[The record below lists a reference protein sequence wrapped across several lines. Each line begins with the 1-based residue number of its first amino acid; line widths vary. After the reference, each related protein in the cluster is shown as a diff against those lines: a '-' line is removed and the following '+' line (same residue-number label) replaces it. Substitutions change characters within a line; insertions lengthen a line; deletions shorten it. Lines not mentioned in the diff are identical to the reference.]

1 LLDRHLLEGELR
13 AHFAQSVADEEE
25 LRLLLEHSRPTDLAE
40 ILPRLEVDE
49 RVRIIRLLAGETAGT
64 VLDETDEDVEIE
76 ILEGLERSEIADIV
90 DETSPDE
97 AADILGLLP
106 EGEEHQ
112 VLAEVEDR
120 EHAEEIRQLLTYE
133 DDSAGGVMTTEFVT
147 VPPEATVQT
156 ALAEV
161 RDATDVESV
170 PYVYVVEPRTER
182 LTGVSSLRDLI
193 EVEPQTPIREVMES
207 DLVTIAPEEDQEK
220 ASKLVDRYD
229 LAALPVVDAQRR
241 LLGVVT
247 FDDAM
252 DVMDEEAEEDIL
264 RLAGAGPIERPMSAP
279 VARRI
284 RVRLPWLVVT
294 LLGATAAVV
303 VLSAFEATFE
313 QKLALAMFTPVLA
326 AMCGNIAMQSTAMLV
341 RAFAT
346 GEVELRQTARIVGGE
361 LLVGTGLGALC
372 GILGGILAA
381 VLFGDVLLGAIVT
394 ISMALGMVVAI
405 LVGTLTPIVLIR
417 LDIDPAVASGP
428 FVTTLNDVTGLAT
441 YAATATFLIR
451 AFPG

>member
-1 LLDRHLLEGELR
+1 
-13 AHFAQSVADEEE
+13 
-25 LRLLLEHSRPTDLAE
+25 
-40 ILPRLEVDE
+40 
-49 RVRIIRLLAGETAGT
+49 
-64 VLDETDEDVEIE
+64 
-76 ILEGLERSEIADIV
+76 
-90 DETSPDE
+90 
-97 AADILGLLP
+97 
-106 EGEEHQ
+106 
-112 VLAEVEDR
+112 
-120 EHAEEIRQLLTYE
+120 
-133 DDSAGGVMTTEFVT
+133 
-147 VPPEATVQT
+147 
-156 ALAEV
+156 
-161 RDATDVESV
+161 
-170 PYVYVVEPRTER
+170 
-182 LTGVSSLRDLI
+182 
-193 EVEPQTPIREVMES
+193 
-207 DLVTIAPEEDQEK
+207 
-220 ASKLVDRYD
+220 
-229 LAALPVVDAQRR
+229 VDAQRR

-252 DVMDEEAEEDIL
+252 DVMDAEAEEDLL

-394 ISMALGMVVAI
+394 ISMALGMIVAI

-417 LDIDPAVASGP
+417 LDIDPAIASGP

-441 YAATATFLIR
+441 YAVTATLP
-451 AFPG
+451 APGVPGLTP

>member
-13 AHFAQSVADEEE
+13 AHFAQFVADEEE

-120 EHAEEIRQLLTYE
+120 EHAEEIRQLLTYA

-156 ALAEV
+156 ALAKV

-170 PYVYVVEPRTER
+170 PTSTSWSP
-182 LTGVSSLRDLI
+182 
-193 EVEPQTPIREVMES
+193 
-207 DLVTIAPEEDQEK
+207 AP
-220 ASKLVDRYD
+220 
-229 LAALPVVDAQRR
+229 
-241 LLGVVT
+241 
-247 FDDAM
+247 
-252 DVMDEEAEEDIL
+252 
-264 RLAGAGPIERPMSAP
+264 SA
-279 VARRI
+279 
-284 RVRLPWLVVT
+284 
-294 LLGATAAVV
+294 
-303 VLSAFEATFE
+303 
-313 QKLALAMFTPVLA
+313 
-326 AMCGNIAMQSTAMLV
+326 
-341 RAFAT
+341 
-346 GEVELRQTARIVGGE
+346 
-361 LLVGTGLGALC
+361 
-372 GILGGILAA
+372 
-381 VLFGDVLLGAIVT
+381 
-394 ISMALGMVVAI
+394 
-405 LVGTLTPIVLIR
+405 
-417 LDIDPAVASGP
+417 
-428 FVTTLNDVTGLAT
+428 
-441 YAATATFLIR
+441 
-451 AFPG
+451 